1 MIKTEIFMATSV
13 HRWNDNRIYHKE
25 AKSLSKYFDIELH
38 APSSFKIKEYGHLK
52 IIGLPLWKKETDRRE
67 IRNNIWQRLK
77 QSSASIFHFHDPEL
91 IWIGIK
97 AKLILG
103 KKVIYDVH
111 ENAGASILRK
121 SWLSY
126 PSKII
131 FYLIYK
137 SFEKLSSLL
146 FDHYILAESDYVNFI
161 KSNYTIVRNFPLFN
175 NLEMSNDK
183 TTDLIYVGSMTS
195 DRGMDMILD
204 LTKDL
209 LIDYPNISLKLI
221 GNGPSNYIKSLNS
234 IITKNNMQNNIRI
247 FDYMD
252 YNKAMKHIQSARIGL
267 CILKPVKNYI
277 NSYPTKLFDYMSA
290 GIPFVCSD
298 FEINKEIV
306 LKTGSGIL
314 VDPDNKKQIIKEI
327 KILLDNPKK
336 TKQIGIK
343 GQKAIFKEYSWKN
356 ENSKLIRLYRKIL
369 EMK

>member
-1 MIKTEIFMATSV
+1 MTKTKIFMATSV
-13 HRWNDNRIYHKE
+13 HKWNDNRIYHKE
-25 AKSLSKYFDIELH
+25 AKSLSKYFKIELH
-38 APSSFKIKEYGHLK
+38 APSHFKIKEDNHLT
-52 IIGLPLWKKETDRRE
+52 IVGLPLWKKEIDRRR
-67 IRNNIWQRLK
+67 IRNVIWEKLK
-77 QSSASIFHFHDPEL
+77 ISPAIIFHFHDPEL

-121 SWLSY
+121 TWLS
-126 PSKII
+126 PLSKIV
-131 FYLIYK
+131 FYFIYK
-137 SFEKLSSLL
+137 SFEKISFLL

-175 NLEMSNDK
+175 NLETSNDK

-204 LTKDL
+204 MIKDL

-221 GNGPSNYIKSLNS
+221 GNGPSNYIKSLNN
-234 IITKNNMQNNIRI
+234 IIIKNNMQDNIRI

-267 CILKPVKNYI
+267 CILRPVKNYI

-290 GIPFVCSD
+290 GIPFICSD

-306 LKTGSGIL
+306 LKIGSGVL

-327 KILLDNPKK
+327 RILLDNPEK

-343 GQKAIFKEYSWKN
+343 GQKAIFKEYNWEN
-356 ENSKLIRLYRKIL
+356 ENSKLVGLYKNIL
-369 EMK
+369 EIK